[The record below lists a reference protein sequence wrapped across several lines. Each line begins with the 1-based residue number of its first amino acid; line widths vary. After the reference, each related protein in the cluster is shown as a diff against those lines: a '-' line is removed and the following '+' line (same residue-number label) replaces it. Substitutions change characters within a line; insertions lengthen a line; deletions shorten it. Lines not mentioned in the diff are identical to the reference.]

1 MARLFLLITL
11 VFSVTFSFGQ
21 KENEKDFYSYLQ
33 TQIKAASAKQDTII
47 IVDETG
53 SCFGNTWKAVLKPQ
67 SNYTTVAFYVDKR
80 VGNVTNAST
89 SLFQAIIDTS
99 YSLQTKRLLDNLESE
114 LKYLTDH
121 LVINMPTEYS
131 IEQGNTKRKFTL
143 EKALGLYYWLR
154 FNKSPYLAGQ

>member
-1 MARLFLLITL
+1 MTRILLLIAL

-21 KENEKDFYSYLQ
+21 KENEKDFYTYLR

-67 SNYTTVAFYVDKR
+67 SNYTTVTFYVDKR
-80 VGNVTNAST
+80 VGNINNST
-89 SLFQAIIDTS
+89 SSFQAIIDTS
-99 YSLQTKRLLDNLESE
+99 YSLQNRTLLDNLESE
-114 LKYLTDH
+114 IKYLTDH

-131 IEQGNTKRKFTL
+131 IEKGNTKRKFTL

-154 FNKSPYLAGQ
+154 FNKSPYSAAK